1 MQIIKDYFSKDYENV
16 NPEELVTM
24 IRTDELMKAQTELHR
39 GLLVKGGY
47 QKDSVECV
55 QAKKVKKKLPQVAV
69 SFRME
74 GGKEKVNCREC
85 LNRVMIDFDA
95 KNPGE
100 LLPSEELERVITIM
114 RTSYHAEIGCRS
126 ISGLGYHIVVPFILP
141 EGITIDL
148 ATDFERG
155 EAIFKRVHKFI
166 SNMYNDN
173 NDTEFKTGMTRRP
186 FIVLTRVRSACHVRI
201 SALTTRAT

>member
-1 MQIIKDYFSKDYENV
+1 MQIIDNFYSKVFQDIS
-16 NPEELVTM
+16 PEELVTM

-85 LNRVMIDFDA
+85 LNHVMIDFDA
-95 KNPGE
+95 KTPDE
-100 LLPSEELERVITIM
+100 QLPSKELDRVVTIM
-114 RTSYHAEIGCRS
+114 RTSYHTEIGCCS

-141 EGITIDL
+141 EGITSDL
-148 ATDFERG
+148 ATDFKRG
-155 EAIFKRVHKFI
+155 EAIFKRVHQFI
-166 SNMYNDN
+166 NES
-173 NDTEFKTGMTRRP
+173 TLKSRIVRP
-186 FIVLTRVRSACHVRI
+186 INILR
-201 SALTTRAT
+201 